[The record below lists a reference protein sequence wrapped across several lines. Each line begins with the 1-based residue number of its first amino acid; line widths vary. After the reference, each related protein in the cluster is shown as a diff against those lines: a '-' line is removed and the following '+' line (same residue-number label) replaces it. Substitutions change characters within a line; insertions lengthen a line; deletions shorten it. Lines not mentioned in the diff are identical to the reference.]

1 MLRIDSITQTS
12 VQTAD
17 KPISDRGIAKTYTII
32 AAVFLIAATLL
43 LIYPGLVRQSDGF
56 EMTVMDVGQGDAIL
70 ICADGH
76 SILIDGGAR
85 PSDATVMAENVILPY
100 FRTLGIKKLDIVFNT
115 HPDNDHIG
123 GLFAVIDQ
131 VPTGA
136 LGVYDGYTD
145 SERQQQ
151 LLHLAQQR
159 NVPVVAV
166 AAGQEF
172 VLSDNLTITA
182 LSPQAGASYSEEFYN
197 EGSLVLHI
205 QYRDLDILT
214 TGDLNGAEMSAAVS
228 GLDCADIEVLQMPHH
243 GSSKNYNADWYDNFN
258 PQAVFI
264 SVGRNNEYGHPGSDV
279 VDYWLRRGVNIYR
292 TDQHGS
298 CRITYENGSFTVR
311 TVLAAGTAA

>member
-1 MLRIDSITQTS
+1 MLNTDSMTQGT
-12 VQTAD
+12 VQTAAD
-17 KPISDRGIAKTYTII
+17 PVSNGHIRRTYTII

-43 LIYPGLVRQSDGF
+43 LLCPGFMHRNNSF

-70 ICADGH
+70 IRADGH
-76 SILIDGGAR
+76 SILIDGGGR
-85 PSDATVMAENVILPY
+85 PSDAAVMAENVILPY
-100 FRTLGIKKLDIVFNT
+100 LRTLSIKELDMVFNT

-123 GLFAVIDQ
+123 GLFAVIDE

-136 LGVYDGYTD
+136 LGVYEGYTD
-145 SERQQQ
+145 SEKQLQ
-151 LLHLAQQR
+151 LLHLAAQR
-159 NVPVVAV
+159 NVPVLSV

-172 VLSDNLTITA
+172 ALSDNCTITA
-182 LSPQAGASYSEEFYN
+182 LSPQAGTSYSEDFYN

-205 QYRDLDILT
+205 QYQDLDILT

-243 GSSKNYNADWYDNFN
+243 GSSKNYNADWYDNFS

-279 VDYWLRRGVNIYR
+279 IDYWLRQGVDIYR

-298 CRITYENGSFTVR
+298 CRITYENGSLTVR
-311 TVLAAGTAA
+311 TRLESGTAA